1 MLDNMI
7 KRLFKKAIFS
17 IFDTPIGKSMV
28 FQYVKTQPSMAI
40 KAVQKSLDLDEVNS
54 SSLPPQ
60 LKGFEDLHFLFNPNH
75 SNRLVLRMDFDEA
88 ARLFSVAKSI
98 PGCRALE
105 VGRFSGG
112 SAVLLGTALNAVG
125 GRLIS
130 VDINDSEDKAIK
142 GFLDRYGLNKVVDLV
157 AADSRVYKVQ
167 PESLDL
173 VFIDGDHRY
182 EGVKADFYNLRNAL
196 KVGGHLLFH
205 DYFSGE
211 IKPVQFLDKTKEHE
225 RGFFS
230 ADIGVRRFLDEMQ
243 ESERDFFALERV
255 VGTLAHFKKTKSTM

>member
-1 MLDNMI
+1 MI
-7 KRLFKKAIFS
+7 KRFLKKAIFS
-17 IFDTPIGKSMV
+17 ILDTPVGKSMV
-28 FQYVKTQPSMAI
+28 LQYVKTQPSLAI
-40 KAVQKSLDLDEVNS
+40 KAVQKSLDFDDLDLTA
-54 SSLPPQ
+54 LPKH
-60 LKGFEDLHFLFNPNH
+60 LKGFEDLYFLFNSNH

-88 ARLFSVAKSI
+88 GHLFSAAKSI

-112 SAVLLGTALNAVG
+112 SAALLGTALRAVG

-142 GFLDRYGLNKVVDLV
+142 KFLERYGLNQVVDLV
-157 AADSRVYKVQ
+157 VADSRAYKIE

-205 DYFSGE
+205 DYFSGDS
-211 IKPVQFLDKTKEHE
+211 KKVPFLDETKEHE

-230 ADIGVRRFLDEMQ
+230 AEIGVRRFLDEMK
-243 ESERDFFALERV
+243 ESERNFFALEQV
-255 VGTLAHFKKTKSTM
+255 VGTLAHFKKIKSMR